1 MHQVNIYLKRFLMSM
16 DNLKSNN
23 NNTVF
28 SLVNDQKI
36 NQFFENRETLTLFLV
51 SEYQNNKNKL
61 FSDID
66 IDKLYQ
72 EVKAM
77 EDLIIKTNI
86 SFSKTTQKSLSIDS
100 FLNKKEQEI
109 STIKNMFYHLS
120 LEEFINELI
129 FSDIHKSKF
138 YLTKHPLNIY

>member
-1 MHQVNIYLKRFLMSM
+1 MSM

-23 NNTVF
+23 NNTEF

-36 NQFFENRETLTLFLV
+36 NHFFENRETLTLFLV

>member
-1 MHQVNIYLKRFLMSM
+1 MSM
-16 DNLKSNN
+16 DNIKSNYC
-23 NNTVF
+23 NTVF

-36 NQFFENRETLTLFLV
+36 NQFFENRETLTSFVV
-51 SEYQNNKNKL
+51 SEYQDNKNKL
-61 FSDID
+61 FADID

-72 EVKAM
+72 EVKSM

-86 SFSKTTQKSLSIDS
+86 SFSKTTPKSSNTDS
-100 FLNKKEQEI
+100 VLNKKEHET
-109 STIKNMFYHLS
+109 STIKNMFDQFS

-138 YLTKHPLNIY
+138 YLIKHLLNIY

>member
-1 MHQVNIYLKRFLMSM
+1 MSM

-36 NQFFENRETLTLFLV
+36 NHFFENRETLTLFLV

>member
-1 MHQVNIYLKRFLMSM
+1 MSL

-100 FLNKKEQEI
+100 FLNKKEHEI
-109 STIKNMFYHLS
+109 STIKHMFYHLS

>member
-1 MHQVNIYLKRFLMSM
+1 MSM